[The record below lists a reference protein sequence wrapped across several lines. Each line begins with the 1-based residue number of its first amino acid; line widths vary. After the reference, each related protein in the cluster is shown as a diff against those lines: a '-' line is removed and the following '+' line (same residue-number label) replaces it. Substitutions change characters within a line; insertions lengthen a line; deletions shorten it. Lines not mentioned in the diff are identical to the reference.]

1 MASKVNA
8 GNLKKGN
15 FVDKDG
21 RIYLVVETDFN
32 YRGRGSAIVKVK
44 FKDVEGGGY
53 KSFTFKSDD
62 ILNLIDVEVRKM
74 QYLYREKETL
84 VFMDV
89 RSFEQF
95 GYPVSSA
102 GEIVNFLK
110 EGEEYYVYFF
120 ESKIL
125 SIRPPKS
132 VKLQVVETEEA
143 VKGDRVQGAK
153 KPAKVET
160 GITVMVPLFI
170 KKGDFIVI
178 NPETGEYIERA

>member
-15 FVDKDG
+15 FVEKDG
-21 RIYLVVETDFN
+21 RIYFVADTDFN
-32 YRGRGSAIVKVK
+32 YRGRGSAIVKAK
-44 FKDVEGGGY
+44 FKDVEEGGY

-62 ILNLIDVEVRKM
+62 VLI
-74 QYLYREKETL
+74 
-84 VFMDV
+84 FMDS

-95 GYPVSSA
+95 EHPASSA
-102 GEIVNFLK
+102 GKLVNFLK
-110 EGEEYYVYFF
+110 VGEEYYVYFW
-120 ESKIL
+120 EGRIL
-125 SIRPPKS
+125 SIKPPQS

-160 GITVMVPLFI
+160 GIIVMVPLFI
-170 KKGDFIVI
+170 KKGDLIVV